1 MLRFSSLVLS
11 ALLLAFTQC
20 QTKSDYDIIIR
31 NGSVYDGSGN
41 APQLSDI
48 GIRGEKIEIVGDLSE
63 KSAVRE
69 IDAEGLAVSPGFIDM
84 HVHLSSIRE
93 LPEMESLLRQGVTT
107 ALGGPDGGGP
117 WPFGNYLDSLEAM
130 GIGANV
136 AYLVGHNTIRRNVMG
151 TENRKPTPE
160 ELQQMQAQVEQAM
173 QEGAFGISTGLKYV
187 PGAFSE
193 VEEVIALSKVASR
206 YSGIYTSHLREEGL
220 GVIEAVGEAIRI
232 SEIADIPVVLTHH
245 KVMGPSMWGKSTRTL
260 AMVDSARNIGLDIM
274 LDQYPYAASQT
285 GLSVLL
291 PSWSRSGGQ
300 NAFLKYIDNPVTYDS
315 VRQGTIYNIVK
326 DRTGG
331 DLHRIQF
338 AKIPWQ
344 PELEGKTLHDW
355 LLMREKEPTP
365 DNGADLIIEAQAKGG
380 GAAVYHVM
388 DQEDVDRIMQHPQTM
403 IGSDAQIAFYQE
415 GQPHPR
421 WYGTY
426 PRVLGHYVRERGV
439 LSLEQA
445 ICKMTGMPA
454 ERLGLSDRG
463 RIAEGAFADLVIF
476 DPATVIDKATFEQ
489 PHQYPEGIPYVLV
502 NGQIAVD
509 RGSFQKNRAGKVLRG
524 AAYNTSQDVGR
535 TH

>member
-1 MLRFSSLVLS
+1 MSRYLYLSLFF
-11 ALLLAFTQC
+11 LLLTFSQC
-20 QTKSDYDIIIR
+20 QPPADYDLIIR
-31 NGSVYDGSGN
+31 NGLVYDGSLGEPLQ
-41 APQLSDI
+41 ADV
-48 GIRGEKIEIVGDLSE
+48 GITGDRIAAIEDLSG
-63 KSAVRE
+63 KNAVRE
-69 IDAEGLAVSPGFIDM
+69 IDARGLVVAPGFIDM

-93 LPEMESLLRQGVTT
+93 LPDMESLLRQGVTT

-117 WPFGNYLDSLEAM
+117 WPFGAYLDSLEAM
-130 GIGANV
+130 GIGGNV

-193 VEEVIALSKVASR
+193 VDEVIALSQVASR
-206 YSGIYTSHLREEGL
+206 YGGIYTSHLREEGL

-232 SEIADIPVVLTHH
+232 SEKADIPVVLTHH

-285 GLSVLL
+285 SLSVLL

-331 DLHRIQF
+331 DLNRIQF

-344 PELEGKTLHDW
+344 PDLEGKTLHDW
-355 LLMREKEPTP
+355 LLMREKDPTP

-388 DQEDVDRIMQHPQTM
+388 DQGDVDRIMQHPQTM
-403 IGSDAQIAFYQE
+403 IASDAQIAFFEE

-421 WYGTY
+421 WYGTF

-439 LSLEQA
+439 LSLKEA
-445 ICKMTGMPA
+445 IHKMTRMPA
-454 ERLGLSDRG
+454 DRLGLSERG
-463 RIAEGAFADLVIF
+463 RVEAGAFADLVIF
-476 DPATVIDKATFEQ
+476 DPATVVDKATFEQ
-489 PHQYPEGIPYVLV
+489 PHQYPVGLPYVLV
-502 NGQIAVD
+502 NGQLAVD
-509 RGSFQKNRAGKVLRG
+509 EGTFQKQRVGMVLR
-524 AAYNTSQDVGR
+524 SEVDEQ
-535 TH
+535 

>member
-1 MLRFSSLVLS
+1 MSRDLS
-11 ALLLAFTQC
+11 LLLLSLFLIFSQC
-20 QTKSDYDIIIR
+20 QPADYDLIIR
-31 NGSVYDGSGN
+31 NGLVYDGSLKEPLK
-41 APQLSDI
+41 ADI
-48 GIRGEKIEIVGDLSE
+48 ALAGDKIAAVGDLSE
-63 KSAVRE
+63 KTAERE
-69 IDAEGLAVSPGFIDM
+69 IDADGLAVAPGFIDM

-117 WPFGNYLDSLEAM
+117 WPFGAYLDTLQAM

-187 PGAFSE
+187 PGTFSE
-193 VEEVIALSKVASR
+193 VAEVIALSEVAAA
-206 YSGIYTSHLREEGL
+206 YGGIYTSHLREEGL
-220 GVIEAVGEAIRI
+220 GVIEAVGEAISI
-232 SEIADIPVVLTHH
+232 SEKANIPVVLTHH
-245 KVMGPSMWGKSTRTL
+245 KVMGPSMWGKSTQTL
-260 AMVDSARNIGLDIM
+260 AMVDSARALGLDIM

-300 NAFLKYIDNPVTYDS
+300 NAFLKYIDHPVTYDS
-315 VRQGTIYNIVK
+315 VKQGTVYNLVK

-338 AKIPWQ
+338 AKISWQ

-365 DNGADLIIEAQAKGG
+365 ENGAELIIEAQAKGG

-388 DQEDVDRIMQHPQTM
+388 DQGDVDRIMQHPQTM
-403 IGSDAQIAFYQE
+403 IASDAQLAFFEE

-426 PRVLGHYVRERGV
+426 PRVLGHYVRERGI
-439 LSLEQA
+439 LQLEEA
-445 ICKMTGMPA
+445 IHKMTLMPA

-463 RIAEGAFADLVIF
+463 RIVEGAYADLVVF
-476 DPATVIDKATFEQ
+476 DPATVIDKASFAQ
-489 PHQYPEGIPYVLV
+489 PHQYPEGIPHVLV
-502 NGQIAVD
+502 NGQLAVD
-509 RGSFQKNRAGKVLRG
+509 AGVFQKQRAGMVLRSK
-524 AAYNTSQDVGR
+524 AYQK
-535 TH
+535 

>member
-1 MLRFSSLVLS
+1 MSRYLYLILFS
-11 ALLLAFTQC
+11 ALLAFSQC
-20 QTKSDYDIIIR
+20 QPPADYDLIIH
-31 NGSVYDGSGN
+31 NGRVYDGSLED
-41 APQLSDI
+41 PLSADI
-48 GIRGEKIEIVGDLSE
+48 AIVADKIAAIGDLSE
-63 KSAVRE
+63 KTAERE
-69 IDAEGLAVSPGFIDM
+69 IDAEGLAVAPGFIDM

-117 WPFGNYLDSLEAM
+117 WPFGAYLDTLEAM

-151 TENRKPTPE
+151 TENRKPTSE

-187 PGAFSE
+187 PGTFSE
-193 VEEVIALSKVASR
+193 VEEVIALSKVAAE
-206 YSGIYTSHLREEGL
+206 YGGIYTSHLREEGL
-220 GVIEAVGEAIRI
+220 GVIEAVGEAISI
-232 SEIADIPVVLTHH
+232 SEKADIPVVLTHH
-245 KVMGPSMWGKSTRTL
+245 KVMGPSMWGKSTQTL
-260 AMVDSARNIGLDIM
+260 AMVDSARAIGLDIM

-315 VRQGTIYNIVK
+315 VKQGTVYNIVK

-338 AKIPWQ
+338 ANIPWQ
-344 PELEGKTLHDW
+344 PELEGKTLHEW
-355 LLMREKEPTP
+355 LVMREKEPTAE
-365 DNGADLIIEAQAKGG
+365 NGAELVIEAQANGG

-388 DQEDVDRIMQHPQTM
+388 DQGDVDRIMQHSQTM
-403 IGSDAQIAFYQE
+403 IASDAQLAFFE
-415 GQPHPR
+415 KGQPHPR

-426 PRVLGHYVRERGV
+426 PRVLGHYARERGV
-439 LSLEQA
+439 ISLKEA
-445 ICKMTGMPA
+445 IHKMTLMPA

-463 RIAEGAFADLVIF
+463 RIEEGTHADLVIF

-502 NGQIAVD
+502 SGKIAIDDGV
-509 RGSFQKNRAGKVLRG
+509 FQNQRAGKVLRSV
-524 AAYNTSQDVGR
+524 AYQD
-535 TH
+535 